1 MGAGYQYYEDDF
13 EPKGP
18 GMFRRFLQ
26 FCHFLI
32 KFHAFIMQFAV
43 LLLTCVI
50 VSYMIYKA
58 LKNND
63 KEKQADLLICCV
75 MFNLVYFAEFFLWWL
90 LRYIPLYY
98 ELKLAVFVY
107 LLHPKFRGA
116 ARIYH
121 KFIVP
126 QIASVE
132 KQIDE
137 NVDKVSAQ
145 TTPLVDKAA
154 TVMQEKLS
162 AAEKEADGKNDNI
175 LAKVSGAIKQADKYL
190 EEPTEDDAQQS
201 LTSSLSRFSS
211 QRQRSCLHLRRAK
224 ILCVHGS
231 SNLK

>member
-1 MGAGYQYYEDDF
+1 MGYFYYEDDF

-18 GMFRRFLQ
+18 SMFRRLLQ
-26 FCHFLI
+26 FTHFMI
-32 KFHAFIMQFAV
+32 KFHAFIMQLAV
-43 LLLTCVI
+43 LFLTCIV

-98 ELKLAVFVY
+98 ELKLCLFIY

-116 ARIYH
+116 AKIYH
-121 KFIVP
+121 KFVVP

-145 TTPLVDKAA
+145 ATPLVDKAA
-154 TVMQEKLS
+154 SVVQDKLA
-162 AAEKEADGKNDNI
+162 AAEKEADGKNDNL

-190 EEPTEDDAQQS
+190 EEPVVKKTQ
-201 LTSSLSRFSS
+201 
-211 QRQRSCLHLRRAK
+211 
-224 ILCVHGS
+224 
-231 SNLK
+231 